1 VKREKENMSSSDK
14 KAKREK
20 EKEDAKTHK
29 LALKGKTI
37 VYNTLSFAD

>member
-1 VKREKENMSSSDK
+1 MDK

-29 LALKGKTI
+29 LALKGE
-37 VYNTLSFAD
+37 A